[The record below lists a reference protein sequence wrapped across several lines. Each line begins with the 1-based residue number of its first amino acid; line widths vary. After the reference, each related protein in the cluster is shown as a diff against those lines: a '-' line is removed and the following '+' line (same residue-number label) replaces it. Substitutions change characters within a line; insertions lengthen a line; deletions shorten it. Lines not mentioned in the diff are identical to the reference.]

1 MTDHSDVNDRN
12 SWSYPDLQSQ
22 LSEQPRTFV
31 YQTQPFTISE
41 QLAEKKKKEKKC
53 HSNRKLQH
61 FKRKCRA
68 RGLTEEQI
76 HGLIQTKHHT
86 ISEPSISVQLTTCRP
101 KQSNKRKRDLYNK
114 KLLTKRKKARYNSR
128 SLSSKDNTSSSNK
141 HTCTVYKQSKYL
153 RMPRKL
159 FQHSLRLQLKHPLK
173 RKKERHFIVERLQ
186 LLDQQFYLDHIRSL
200 YQTYFNQ
207 GLKFHMWSDDILK
220 IAQTTERSVIQK
232 YPEEYLILLRDE
244 ISQCTTELAIQS
256 SSCPLTLSLLEIV
269 DARLHEFVR
278 LHHIDLM
285 RTIRFRIN
293 KLKDE
298 VHEKQ
303 LFQHLSYYYLNNDQ
317 FKAISRLT
325 TIRKKQLKVFEE
337 QTMLEQ
343 QILCHRLPESHD
355 SIVPNLDMKKLSK
368 KHCKMVQKLKRLTLN
383 LELQRYEED
392 IHRYEQLYQ
401 EEFNKLQ
408 QQILNPTSSDYKHQI
423 DILMYSVESYLNNYK
438 HRLLRQIRHRE
449 AYFHTNL
456 IRQRRRRQSFMRENN
471 IQVHPQIIVDVPKF
485 VILSS
490 MTDHSDVND
499 RNSWSYPA
507 LQSQLSEQPR
517 TFVYQTQ
524 PFTISEQLA
533 EEKKKEKK
541 CHGNRKLQHF
551 KRKCRAHGLTEE
563 QIQGLI
569 QTKHHTISE
578 PSISVQLTTCR
589 PKQSN
594 KRKRDLY
601 NKKPLTK
608 RKKARYNS
616 RSLSSKDNTSSSNKH
631 TCTVYK
637 QSKYLRMPRKLL
649 LHSLR
654 LQLKHPLKRKKERH
668 FIVERLQLLD
678 QQFYLDHIRCLY
690 QTYFDQGLKF
700 HMWPDGILKIAQ
712 ITERTVIQKYLEEY
726 LILLR
731 DKISQCTTELAT
743 QSSPCPLTLSLLNI
757 VDVRLHEFVRL
768 HHIDLM
774 RTIRFRINKL
784 KDKIHEKQLFQHLS
798 YYYLNND
805 QFKAISRLTT
815 IRKEQLKVF
824 DEQTMLE
831 QQILCH
837 QLPESLDSILPN
849 LDMKKLSQK
858 HCKMVQELKRFTL
871 NLELQR
877 YEEDIHRYEQLYQEE
892 FNKLQEQI
900 QNPTSSDYK
909 HQIDILMYS
918 VESYLNNYKHRL
930 LRQIRHREAC
940 FHTNLIRQR
949 RRLQS
954 LMRENNI
961 QAHP

>member
-1 MTDHSDVNDRN
+1 
-12 SWSYPDLQSQ
+12 
-22 LSEQPRTFV
+22 
-31 YQTQPFTISE
+31 
-41 QLAEKKKKEKKC
+41 
-53 HSNRKLQH
+53 
-61 FKRKCRA
+61 
-68 RGLTEEQI
+68 
-76 HGLIQTKHHT
+76 
-86 ISEPSISVQLTTCRP
+86 
-101 KQSNKRKRDLYNK
+101 
-114 KLLTKRKKARYNSR
+114 
-128 SLSSKDNTSSSNK
+128 
-141 HTCTVYKQSKYL
+141 
-153 RMPRKL
+153 
-159 FQHSLRLQLKHPLK
+159 
-173 RKKERHFIVERLQ
+173 
-186 LLDQQFYLDHIRSL
+186 
-200 YQTYFNQ
+200 
-207 GLKFHMWSDDILK
+207 
-220 IAQTTERSVIQK
+220 
-232 YPEEYLILLRDE
+232 
-244 ISQCTTELAIQS
+244 
-256 SSCPLTLSLLEIV
+256 
-269 DARLHEFVR
+269 
-278 LHHIDLM
+278 
-285 RTIRFRIN
+285 
-293 KLKDE
+293 
-298 VHEKQ
+298 
-303 LFQHLSYYYLNNDQ
+303 
-317 FKAISRLT
+317 
-325 TIRKKQLKVFEE
+325 
-337 QTMLEQ
+337 
-343 QILCHRLPESHD
+343 
-355 SIVPNLDMKKLSK
+355 
-368 KHCKMVQKLKRLTLN
+368 
-383 LELQRYEED
+383 
-392 IHRYEQLYQ
+392 
-401 EEFNKLQ
+401 
-408 QQILNPTSSDYKHQI
+408 
-423 DILMYSVESYLNNYK
+423 
-438 HRLLRQIRHRE
+438 
-449 AYFHTNL
+449 
-456 IRQRRRRQSFMRENN
+456 
-471 IQVHPQIIVDVPKF
+471 
-485 VILSS
+485 
-490 MTDHSDVND
+490 
-499 RNSWSYPA
+499 
-507 LQSQLSEQPR
+507 
-517 TFVYQTQ
+517 
-524 PFTISEQLA
+524 
-533 EEKKKEKK
+533 
-541 CHGNRKLQHF
+541 
-551 KRKCRAHGLTEE
+551 
-563 QIQGLI
+563 
-569 QTKHHTISE
+569 
-578 PSISVQLTTCR
+578 
-589 PKQSN
+589 
-594 KRKRDLY
+594 
-601 NKKPLTK
+601 
-608 RKKARYNS
+608 
-616 RSLSSKDNTSSSNKH
+616 
-631 TCTVYK
+631 
-637 QSKYLRMPRKLL
+637 MPRKLL

-949 RRLQS
+949 RRRQS
-954 LMRENNI
+954 FMRENNI
-961 QAHP
+961 QVHPQIIVDVPKVALNDGQLQFLSQNGPSYIRPNQSYLHCDQQQQKQIDREFNKTLDVIVPYLVRVYHMSPTSTIISRFSHQLATYLCEQYMAPVSYLHAHRARQERKLIQSIRYRLKKSNQVLRVTDKSGIFHIGDANDYEQKAEAYREKTKAYIELENDPLCVVFDKAVNLLNDLRSKKHILAWQFDKMIPKRENAQLAYLYFVPKPHKEGTPLRPIVSSMHMPTTGISKFLDRLLRPLFDKHVRSTTIIDGVDLIRRLQAYTANGYLKPTTYFCTFDITDLYTMLPQEESLDILTEFLLEHGYTKVNAVPIFVQISRLRSFL